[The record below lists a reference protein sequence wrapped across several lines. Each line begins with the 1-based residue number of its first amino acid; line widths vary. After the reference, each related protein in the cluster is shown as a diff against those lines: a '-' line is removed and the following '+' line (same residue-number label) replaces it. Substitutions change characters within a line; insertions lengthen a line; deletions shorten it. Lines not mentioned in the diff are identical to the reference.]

1 MAAAR
6 EPGTAVDGFILEE
19 RIHRGSMA
27 EIWRA
32 TGPGEPSLVMKIPA
46 FREGDDPAA
55 LVGFEVEQMILP
67 TLSGPHVPR
76 FVAAGDWSVQP
87 YLVME
92 RIAGPTLRSRL
103 DETPLAAEEI
113 ASLGAR
119 IADALHDVHGQHVV
133 HLDVKPSNVLFRED
147 GTAVLIDY
155 GLSHHDR
162 LPDLLA
168 EQFRLPIGTGPY
180 IAPEQVAQIR
190 NDPRSDLFALG
201 VVLYYLATGE
211 RPFGNPTS
219 VRGLRQR
226 LYRDPVPPRALNP
239 RCPPWLQEVIL
250 RCLEVS
256 PADRYET
263 AVHLAFELRHPED
276 VPLTFRAER
285 RSRDGALV
293 VWKRRFRR
301 LGAEPDSGKTAG
313 ERLARAP
320 LIVVALDLSPG
331 GEALANALART
342 ARRVLEIEPGARLAC
357 LTVLKT
363 SRISVDP
370 SLDAD
375 GRSIRMRR
383 LVELKHWT
391 RPLGLTVG
399 RVTHHVLEAPDP
411 ASALLEFA
419 AANHVD
425 HILVGARGSSTLRR
439 YLGSVSSQI
448 VAEASCSV
456 TVVRETAR
464 QQPGSSAEAADI
476 SS

>member
-1 MAAAR
+1 M
-6 EPGTAVDGFILEE
+6 
-19 RIHRGSMA
+19 
-27 EIWRA
+27 
-32 TGPGEPSLVMKIPA
+32 
-46 FREGDDPAA
+46 
-55 LVGFEVEQMILP
+55 
-67 TLSGPHVPR
+67 
-76 FVAAGDWSVQP
+76 
-87 YLVME
+87 
-92 RIAGPTLRSRL
+92 
-103 DETPLAAEEI
+103 
-113 ASLGAR
+113 
-119 IADALHDVHGQHVV
+119 
-133 HLDVKPSNVLFRED
+133 
-147 GTAVLIDY
+147 
-155 GLSHHDR
+155 
-162 LPDLLA
+162 
-168 EQFRLPIGTGPY
+168 GTGPY

-190 NDPRSDLFALG
+190 DDPRSDLFALG

-226 LYRDPVPPRALNP
+226 LYRDPIPPRARNP
-239 RCPPWLQEVIL
+239 RCPAWLQEVIL

-263 AVHLAFELRHPED
+263 AAHLAFELRHPENMT
-276 VPLTFRAER
+276 LTARAQR
-285 RSRDGALV
+285 RTRDGALT

-301 LGAEPDSGKTAG
+301 LGAEPDSGRSAE

-320 LIVVALDLSPG
+320 LIAVALDLSPG
-331 GEALANALART
+331 GEALAAALART
-342 ARRVLEIEPGARLAC
+342 ARRVLEIEPGARLSC

-363 SRISVDP
+363 SRIAVDP
-370 SLDAD
+370 SLDAE

-383 LVELKHWT
+383 LVELQHWA

-411 ASALLEFA
+411 AAALLEFA

-448 VAEASCSV
+448 VAEAPCSV
-456 TVVRETAR
+456 TVVREAAR
-464 QQPGSSAEAADI
+464 RRPGGPVAAPDI